1 VSAKQVSDIVAFFI
15 YNKQINLLMS
25 KQHGKSN
32 MFSEFPSTPK
42 EEWIEKINI
51 DLKGADFSKK
61 LVWKTLEGTDVDP
74 FYTSEDLENRTYLK
88 DYHNL
93 NLNHTNPQ
101 EGPRSWI
108 IYEKINVDGEKKANN
123 EAQRSLHSGGNGIHF
138 ILEKSNN
145 PDFESLLSSLAP
157 NINPLK
163 FTLNGNVMEF
173 LTKYL
178 DAIDKDLNIEK
189 TDILGGLNCDPLM
202 NYTLNGDLDEEEIIA
217 LGECVKLTKKINDFR
232 PVAINGGHFH
242 NSGAN
247 AAQEIAFVIS
257 AAIEYIERFTDQGI
271 SVIEFLSGYEFSLGV
286 GTNYF
291 MEIAKIRA
299 LRVLFHNII
308 KLYKIRNFD
317 PGSIQVHSESSVWTK
332 TIYDPYVNMLRNTT
346 EAMSALLGGCNSLS
360 ISAFDEIFS
369 IPSDFSKRISRNI
382 SNLLKEESYFNKVSD
397 PSAGSYYIEELTD
410 KLVESGLEIFKELE
424 SNGGFIQSFDKG
436 LIKSMIDTS
445 RDKKHD
451 LISKRREIFIGTNQ
465 YPNTVET
472 INTDEIKTEFD
483 IYDKDSKL
491 LQTSRGAL
499 QFEKLRLTTDNY
511 IKQQGEDKRP
521 TVFLSLIGGNK
532 VMRKA
537 RATFSLGFFGCAGF
551 KVVESSPSP
560 DIFKAVNKAIESN
573 ADIVVMCG
581 ADDDYLSDGVDYAK
595 AYTSNSNGV
604 LVIAGNPEDKKD
616 ELKEAGIYSFINL
629 RTNLIESLRDFQ
641 ELLHIV
647 HAKNIKK

>member
-1 VSAKQVSDIVAFFI
+1 
-15 YNKQINLLMS
+15 MS
-25 KQHGKSN
+25 KQHGKDN
-32 MFSEFPSTPK
+32 LFSEFPSTSK
-42 EEWIEKINI
+42 EKWIEKVNI
-51 DLKGADFSKK
+51 DLEGADFSKK
-61 LVWKTLEGTDVDP
+61 LVWRTLEGIEVDP
-74 FYTSEDLENRTYLK
+74 FYTSEDTENLAYLK
-88 DYHNL
+88 DFHNL

-108 IYEKINVDGEKKANN
+108 IYEKIMVDGEKKADK

-138 ILEKSNN
+138 IIEKSNI
-145 PDFESLLSSLAP
+145 PDFESLLSSVAP
-157 NINPLK
+157 NINPIK
-163 FTLNGNVMEF
+163 FTLNGNVFEF
-173 LTKYL
+173 LTNYL
-178 DAIDKDLNIEK
+178 EAIDNNLSIEK
-189 TDILGGLNCDPLM
+189 TDIQGGLNYDPLM
-202 NYTLNGDLDEEEIIA
+202 NYTMNGELDEDEIIA
-217 LGECVKLTKKINDFR
+217 LGECIKLTRNINDFR
-232 PVAINGGHFH
+232 PITINGVHFH
-242 NSGAN
+242 NAGAD
-247 AAQEIAFVIS
+247 AAQEIAFVLS
-257 AAIEYIERFTDQGI
+257 AAVEYIERFADQGI
-271 SVIEFLSGYEFSLGV
+271 SIEEFLSGFEFSLGV

-291 MEIAKIRA
+291 MEIAKIKA

-308 KLYKIRNFD
+308 TLYKVRNFE

-360 ISAFDEIFS
+360 ISAFDEIFNM
-369 IPSDFSKRISRNI
+369 PSDFSKRISRNI
-382 SNLLKEESYFNKVSD
+382 SNLLKEESYFDKVSD

-465 YPNTVET
+465 YPNTADT

-483 IYDKDSKL
+483 TSDKDSKFL
-491 LQTSRGAL
+491 RTSRGAI

-511 IKQQGEDKRP
+511 IKHHGEDKRP
-521 TVFLSLIGGNK
+521 IVFLSLIGEHK

-551 KVVESSPSP
+551 KVIESSPSP

-581 ADDDYLSDGVDYAK
+581 ADDDYLSDGIDYAK
-595 AYTSNSNGV
+595 AYTSNSKGV
-604 LVIAGNPEDKKD
+604 LVMAGNPEDKKD
-616 ELKEAGIYSFINL
+616 ELQEAGVYSFINL

-641 ELLHIV
+641 NQL
-647 HAKNIKK
+647 NILNA